1 MTSRATRC
9 VCSVAVC
16 VMLCVGVLSVAAL
29 TERSVRG
36 PQRRKPSAT
45 SKPRVDY
52 SRFSHV
58 TQQHR
63 QACNTCHTF
72 PSKNWKEVRTSDE
85 AFPDI
90 TEYPE
95 HQACLGCH
103 REQFFARERP
113 VPRICYNCHFNA
125 TPVETSRYPFP
136 SLGEKFLSSAKAM
149 DFVSDFNVLFPHDK
163 HELDP
168 KSCDDCH
175 QVYQPQGKSDNEFF
189 TKPPKNLGDGFWL
202 KKGTFETR
210 PVTHAACFNCH
221 NQEGELAPLPQNCDA
236 CHKNPVTRELP
247 ADFDEKLAKTIG
259 VHDWWTLTAWRDRNS
274 SGTFR
279 HEIHP
284 DVSCTNCHN
293 VAVMNTPHVKT
304 LSVPVKSCGGAEGCH
319 VTSTS
324 DEGGI
329 FNYELDR
336 RKLDASFVCSKCHI
350 VFGSKPV
357 PASHVEAIPKATK

>member
-1 MTSRATRC
+1 
-9 VCSVAVC
+9 
-16 VMLCVGVLSVAAL
+16 MLCVGVLSVAAL

-329 FNYELDR
+329 FNYELDQ
-336 RKLDASFVCSKCHI
+336 RKLNASFVCSKCHI